1 MSKLLKRVVA
11 SLLLPAGLLVSAC
24 GEGPEAPAEV
34 QAPQTEVSPELFDLV
49 ARWSQETAPS
59 EARRSAAAA
68 APVDLVSYVKQ
79 HAPQLAPEAQ
89 QLHQQL
95 VRASATGSEERTAM
109 AGCSCNVLAAISA
122 NPSVSTPESE
132 GFRDM
137 RAWPNRSDVKEEFQW
152 NITAE
157 GAAHAGSMYR
167 YHYHGESGHSR
178 DRQHYTRLRTQL
190 ACVDGAGL
198 ACSGSCSARMYPF
211 VEYGTRVY
219 AYGDTNG
226 VWDKAAHTSVAD
238 GVVLEYTPPSG
249 AAATQKLFDKLGAVS
264 HFASQSAFNIEEV
277 ANLVKSAL
285 DIVAIIK
292 TGDYT
297 QISGDLI
304 SRIIRSFAGLVS
316 RSGTNGSTSQDMYA
330 NFDAARVG
338 AYTLEYS
345 SSSAQVHTLE
355 LTSHIAVKNRGWG
368 GKNTGTGRFS
378 SSYVMAVAFDNFQC
392 STGVTPP
399 ARLGL
404 WRYATIDG
412 TPHPQATLQQL
423 AQDFFRVAY
432 GLSINAQGS
441 SGQFTF

>member
-1 MSKLLKRVVA
+1 MSSKSLKRTVA
-11 SLLLPAGLLVSAC
+11 SLLLPVSLLVAGC
-24 GEGPEAPAEV
+24 GDGPEAPAEV
-34 QAPQTEVSPELFDLV
+34 RPLQTEVSPELFDLV

-59 EARRSAAAA
+59 EARRSAAAV

-79 HAPQLAPEAQ
+79 HAPALTAEAEALRQ
-89 QLHQQL
+89 RM
-95 VRASATGSEERTAM
+95 VSPPGAEERTAM
-109 AGCSCNVLAAISA
+109 SGCQCNVLAAISA
-122 NPSVSTPESE
+122 NPSVSTTENE
-132 GFRDM
+132 GYRHM
-137 RAWPNRSDVKEEFQW
+137 RAWPNRSDVKEEFRW
-152 NITAE
+152 TVTAE

-190 ACVDGAGL
+190 TCVDGAGL

-211 VEYGTRVY
+211 VEYGTRVF
-219 AYGDTNG
+219 AYGDTG
-226 VWDKAAHTSVAD
+226 GIWDKAAHTSVAD
-238 GVVLEYTPPSG
+238 GAVLEYTPPNG
-249 AAATQKLFDKLGAVS
+249 ATSAQKLFDKLGAVS
-264 HFASQSAFNIEEV
+264 HYASQTAFNVDEM

-285 DIVAIIK
+285 EIVAIIK

-297 QISGDLI
+297 EISGDLI

-330 NFDAARVG
+330 NYDAARVG
-338 AYTLEYS
+338 AYTVSYS
-345 SSSAQVHTLE
+345 STSYQIHTLE

-368 GKNTGTGRFS
+368 GTNTGTGRFS

-392 STGVTPP
+392 SPGVTPP
-399 ARLGL
+399 ARVGL

-412 TPHPQATLQQL
+412 TPHSQATLQQL
-423 AQDFFRVAY
+423 TQDFFRVAF
-432 GLSINAQGS
+432 GLSINAWSG

>member
-11 SLLLPAGLLVSAC
+11 SLLLPAGLLVAGC
-24 GEGPEAPAEV
+24 GEEPAAPAEI
-34 QAPQTEVSPELFDLV
+34 QAPQTEVSAELFDLV
-49 ARWSQETAPS
+49 ARWSQETASS
-59 EARRSAAAA
+59 EARKTGAAA

-79 HAPQLAPEAQ
+79 HAPQLASEAE
-89 QLHQQL
+89 QLHQRM
-95 VRASATGSEERTAM
+95 VRAPEQAPEARTAM
-109 AGCSCNVLAAISA
+109 AGCQCNVLAAISA
-122 NPSVSTPESE
+122 NPSSSTTENE

-137 RAWPNRSDVKEEFQW
+137 RAWPNRSDVKEEFRW
-152 NITAE
+152 TSTAE

-167 YHYHGESGHSR
+167 YHYHGESGHAR

-190 ACVDGAGL
+190 TCVDAAGL

-219 AYGDTNG
+219 AYGDTSG

-238 GVVLEYTPPSG
+238 GTVLKYTPPNG
-249 AAATQKLFDKLGAVS
+249 AAAQKLFDKLGAVS
-264 HFASQSAFNIEEV
+264 HYASQSAFNIEEA

-285 DIVAIIK
+285 EIVAVIK

-304 SRIIRSFAGLVS
+304 SRILRSFAGLVS

-345 SSSAQVHTLE
+345 SSSYQIHTLE

-368 GKNTGTGRFS
+368 GNNTGTGRFS

-392 STGVTPP
+392 SPGVTPP

-412 TPHPQATLQQL
+412 TPHPRATLQQL
-423 AQDFFRVAY
+423 AQDFFQVAY